1 MNEFTL
7 PAAKFAN
14 DAATAAALFTEDAQF
29 QVNETSTWKGP
40 QEIQTGLAQKL
51 AEFKGMH
58 AGEANALSDD
68 ERSEFVRTHL
78 TLIATAAAARL
89 KDDPGAETVAIETGQ
104 LRREDASRAPD
115 RRNSGDRRKGDR
127 RKADRG
133 PPGTER
139 RRS

>member
-1 MNEFTL
+1 MENDSVRTIGDSTL
-7 PAAKFAN
+7 VDMWLSGKLRSVSISRGA
-14 DAATAAALFTEDAQF
+14 
-29 QVNETSTWKGP
+29 
-40 QEIQTGLAQKL
+40 L